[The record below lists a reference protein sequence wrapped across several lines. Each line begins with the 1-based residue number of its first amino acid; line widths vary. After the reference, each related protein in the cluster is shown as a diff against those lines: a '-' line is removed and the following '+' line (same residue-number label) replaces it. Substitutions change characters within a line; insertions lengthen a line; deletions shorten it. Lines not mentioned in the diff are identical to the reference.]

1 MNNFP
6 DDEKS
11 VEQNASSENSAAGQH
26 QADAPASD
34 NAHAGVSSSKPG
46 LLLRALRSV
55 WDGMALRRVIFKALT
70 LIYALIVFGY
80 AYFHM
85 EAHRNIMSYMGVM
98 LLMVIVYAEILVIR
112 DHLWVIEGSM
122 RESRR
127 WRDVFF
133 NQTSLRRQRIRKFIS
148 IAFSLG
154 IFSYMYFKAGA
165 NHKPVLSFMGVM
177 LMMTVLY
184 YEILTIRDEIFV
196 IGQSLA
202 PCSDDESDKR
212 KQHYDKFIEQARDEL
227 AGDKSSPAS
236 TAHNTAELPKTKAA
250 PIEPPVSQQ
259 PKQNG

>member
-11 VEQNASSENSAAGQH
+11 VGQNPSPEKPAAENNPRSAASSSL
-26 QADAPASD
+26 
-34 NAHAGVSSSKPG
+34 PG
-46 LLLRALRSV
+46 LLRRAFRSV
-55 WDGMALRRVIFKALT
+55 WDGLAVRRVIFKVLT
-70 LIYALIVFGY
+70 LIYALVVFGY
-80 AYFHM
+80 AYFQM

-133 NQTSLRRQRIRKFIS
+133 NQTSLRRQRIRKFLS
-148 IAFSLG
+148 ILFSLG
-154 IFSYMYFKAGA
+154 IFSYMYFKAGVQ
-165 NHKPVLSFMGVM
+165 HKPVLSFMGVM

-202 PCSDDESDKR
+202 PCSDEESDKR
-212 KQHYDKFIEQARDEL
+212 KHHYDKFIEQAKGEL
-227 AGDKSSPAS
+227 AGDEA
-236 TAHNTAELPKTKAA
+236 NTAATPEKTVEPSKPEASG
-250 PIEPPVSQQ
+250 IEPISEEPTH
-259 PKQNG
+259 KG